1 MLSYAALRG
10 IIFPA
15 EEQILSCAAVGR
27 IILLYSKYLTKIYC
41 MRKAGTIISLIIVLL
56 LAGFI
61 YWKYFFVF
69 AEGTR
74 AGILNTFQKKGY
86 LFKTYEGQLI
96 QSGFRGT
103 PTTSI
108 QSNEFS
114 FSVTDE
120 KIANRLME
128 NSGKDMELHY
138 KRYQGALPWRG
149 MQLFVIDS
157 IYRIA
162 EENNTNRV
170 NSISPQ

>member
-1 MLSYAALRG
+1 
-10 IIFPA
+10 
-15 EEQILSCAAVGR
+15 
-27 IILLYSKYLTKIYC
+27 
-41 MRKAGTIISLIIVLL
+41 MRKATTIIITLIVIILIGV
-56 LAGFI
+56 I

-74 AGILNTFQKKGY
+74 AGVLNTFQKKGY
-86 LFKTYEGQLI
+86 IFKTYEGQLI

-108 QSNEFS
+108 QSNQFS
-114 FSVTDE
+114 FSVTNE
-120 KIANRLME
+120 KIAQRLME

-138 KRYQGALPWRG
+138 KRYQGSLPWRG

-162 EENNTNRV
+162 NENNV
-170 NSISPQ
+170 NNVNPQ

>member
-1 MLSYAALRG
+1 
-10 IIFPA
+10 
-15 EEQILSCAAVGR
+15 
-27 IILLYSKYLTKIYC
+27 
-41 MRKAGTIISLIIVLL
+41 MRKLTAIIVTIMVIALI
-56 LAGFI
+56 GFI
-61 YWKYFFVF
+61 YWRYYFVF

-74 AGILNTFQKKGY
+74 AGVLNTFQKKGY

-96 QSGFRGT
+96 QSGFRGS

-108 QSNEFS
+108 QSNQFS

-120 KIANRLME
+120 RIAQRLMQ

-149 MQLFVIDS
+149 MQLFIIDS

-162 EENNTNRV
+162 EENNTNRI
-170 NSISPQ
+170 NP

>member
-1 MLSYAALRG
+1 
-10 IIFPA
+10 
-15 EEQILSCAAVGR
+15 
-27 IILLYSKYLTKIYC
+27 
-41 MRKAGTIISLIIVLL
+41 MRKTGAIIVTVLVVGL
-56 LAGFI
+56 VAFI

-86 LFKTYEGQLI
+86 VFKTYEGQLI
-96 QSGFRGT
+96 QSGFRGN
-103 PTTSI
+103 PTTTI
-108 QSNEFS
+108 QSNQFS

-120 KIANRLME
+120 KIAQKLME

-157 IYRIA
+157 VYHIA
-162 EENNTNRV
+162 NENNANG
-170 NSISPQ
+170 NIQQ

>member
-1 MLSYAALRG
+1 
-10 IIFPA
+10 
-15 EEQILSCAAVGR
+15 
-27 IILLYSKYLTKIYC
+27 
-41 MRKAGTIISLIIVLL
+41 MRKTATIIILIIVLG

-61 YWKYFFVF
+61 YWHYFFVF

-96 QSGFRGT
+96 QSGFRGN

-108 QSNEFS
+108 QSNQFS

-120 KIANRLME
+120 KVAKKLME

-138 KRYQGALPWRG
+138 KRYQGTLPWRG
-149 MQLFVIDS
+149 MQLFIIDS
-157 IYRIA
+157 IYRITN
-162 EENNTNRV
+162 ENNTNA
-170 NSISPQ
+170 ITSP